1 MVNKNKYYCLDMF
14 PYPSGSGL
22 HVGHVEGYTASDIFS
37 RYKRMK
43 GFDVIHPM
51 GWDSFG
57 LPAENYAIKTGVH
70 PSKTVDTAI
79 STFISQMKNLGLEY
93 DWDRELKTSSP
104 EYYKWTQWLFLL
116 LYKNGLAYKKKAK
129 VNWCE
134 KCSTVLAN
142 EQAETGFCERCGDQ
156 VVQKDLEQW
165 FFKITDFIEDQ
176 EFEGKKIKGL
186 ISGLDDIDWPQT
198 TKTAQTNWI
207 GKSVGAEVNFNVSDS
222 KDNYN
227 LNVFTTRPDTLYGC
241 TYMAI
246 NPEHELIQKF
256 SSSIKNFSEVSKYI
270 TEAKKKTEMEK
281 MIATKEKT
289 GVELEGIIAIN
300 PLNKKKIKIFVA
312 DYVLSGYGSGAIMA
326 VPAHDERD
334 YAFAKRYNLEIIEV
348 ISGGNI
354 SQEAYTGDGVLI
366 NSDIINDL
374 SVPEAK
380 KKIIKYLEDNK
391 IGQASINY
399 RLRDWLI
406 SRQRYWGAPIP
417 IIYCDKCGEVP
428 VLEKDLPVILP
439 EDVDFLPTGESPL
452 KYSKTFHNVN
462 CPLCGA
468 KARRENDTMDTFVCS
483 SWYYFRYLDPKNDQ
497 VFAEKD
503 KISQFMP
510 IDLYIGGADHSV
522 MHLLYARFI
531 TKVLQKYGYCDI
543 NEPFQK
549 LRHQGMIL
557 AEDGS
562 KMSKSKGSVV
572 NPNDVIAEYG
582 ADTLRLY
589 EMFMGPLEDPKP
601 WNTKN
606 ISGVKRFLEKI
617 ISLSNKIREDTS
629 VNYQELILELNK
641 TIKKVEEDI
650 EELKFNTAISQLM
663 ILVNTFSQY
672 QKISLNHFSILLIIL
687 SPFAP
692 FTAQELWEK
701 IGKTG
706 KVSQETWP
714 IYDKNI
720 VEAEKVSLAV
730 QINGK
735 TRGTVDVNPDSEE
748 SEVVSL
754 IEKDENLKK
763 YLIGDYKKIIYV
775 KNRIINF
782 II

>member
-1 MVNKNKYYCLDMF
+1 MANKNKYYCLDMF

-37 RYKRMK
+37 RYKRMR

-79 STFISQMKNLGLEY
+79 AAFISQMKNLGLEY
-93 DWDRELKTSSP
+93 DWDRELKTSDP

-165 FFKITDFIEDQ
+165 FFKIVDFIEDQ
-176 EFEGKKIKGL
+176 EFEGRKIKGL
-186 ISGLDDIDWPQT
+186 LSGLDDVDWPQT
-198 TKTAQTNWI
+198 TKTAQINWI
-207 GKSVGAEVNFNVSDS
+207 GKSVGAEVNFTVSDG

-256 SSSIKNFSEVSKYI
+256 SDSIRNLSEVSKYI
-270 TEAKKKTEMEK
+270 DASKKKTEMEK

-289 GVELEGIIAIN
+289 GVELEGVTAIN
-300 PLNKKKIKIFVA
+300 PLNKKEIKIFVA

-334 YAFAKRYNLEIIEV
+334 HAFAKKYNLEITEV

-354 SQEAYTGDGVLI
+354 SQEAYTGEGTLI
-366 NSDIINDL
+366 NSDIINGL
-374 SVPEAK
+374 SVKEAK

-428 VLEKDLPVILP
+428 VPEKDLPVILP

-452 KYSKTFHNVN
+452 KYSKTFHEVN

-503 KISQFMP
+503 QISQFMP
-510 IDLYIGGADHSV
+510 VDLYIGGADHSV

-531 TKVLQKYGYCDI
+531 TKVLQKHGYCEV
-543 NEPFQK
+543 NEPFKK

-572 NPNDVIAEYG
+572 NPNDIIAEYG
-582 ADTLRLY
+582 ADTLKLY

-606 ISGVKRFLEKI
+606 ISGIKRFLEKT
-617 ISLSNKIREDTS
+617 ISLSNKIGEDTS
-629 VNYQELILELNK
+629 IDYKELILELNK

-672 QKISLNHFSILLIIL
+672 EKISLNHFSTLLIIM

-701 IGKTG
+701 IGKSG
-706 KVSQETWP
+706 NVSQETWP
-714 IYDKNI
+714 AYDKNI

-735 TRGTVDVNPDSEE
+735 TRGAIEVDPNSEE

-763 YLIGDYKKIIYV
+763 YLMGDYKKIIYV

>member
-1 MVNKNKYYCLDMF
+1 MNNKKFYCLDMF

-37 RYKRMK
+37 RYKKMK

-70 PSKTVDTAI
+70 PAKTVDSAI
-79 STFISQMKNLGLEY
+79 SNFIIQMKNLGLNY
-93 DWDRELKTSSP
+93 DWDREVKTSSP
-104 EYYKWTQWLFLL
+104 EYYKWTQWLFLF
-116 LYKNGLAYKKKAK
+116 LYKNKLAYKKKAK

-186 ISGLDDIDWPQT
+186 ISGLDDIDWPQA

-207 GKSVGAEVNFNVSDS
+207 GKSVGAEVDFIVSNGKDS
-222 KDNYN
+222 YN

-241 TYMAI
+241 TYVAI
-246 NPEHELIQKF
+246 NPEHELIEKF
-256 SSSIKNFSEVSKYI
+256 KNSIKNLEKVSEYI
-270 TEAKKKTEMEK
+270 KSAKKKTDMEK
-281 MIATKEKT
+281 MIDAKDKT
-289 GVELEGIIAIN
+289 GLELEGIFAIN
-300 PLNKKKIKIFVA
+300 PLNNKKIKVFVA

-326 VPAHDERD
+326 VPAHDDRD
-334 YAFAKRYNLEIIEV
+334 YAFAKKYNLEIIEV

-354 SQEAYTGDGVLI
+354 SETAYTGDGVLV
-366 NSDIINDL
+366 NSEIIDGL
-374 SVPEAK
+374 SVEDAK
-380 KKIIKYLEDNK
+380 QKIIRYLEDNK

-417 IIYCDKCGEVP
+417 IVYCDKCGEVP
-428 VLEKDLPVILP
+428 VPEKDLPVLLP

-452 KYSKTFHNVN
+452 KYSETFHEVN
-462 CPLCGA
+462 CPICGA

-483 SWYYFRYLDPKNDQ
+483 SWYYFRYLDSKNEQ
-497 VFAEKD
+497 IFAEKD

-510 IDLYIGGADHSV
+510 VDLYIGGADHSV

-531 TKVLQKYGYCDI
+531 AKVLQKYGYSDI
-543 NEPFQK
+543 NEPFEK

-572 NPNDVIAEYG
+572 NPNDVIERYG
-582 ADTLRLY
+582 SDTLRLY

-606 ISGVKRFLEKI
+606 ILGVKRFLEKVSAI
-617 ISLSNKIREDTS
+617 SNKIAEDAS
-629 VNYQELILELNK
+629 IDYQKLNLELNK
-641 TIKKVEEDI
+641 AIKKVEEDI

-663 ILVNTFSQY
+663 ILVNTFSEY
-672 QKISLNHFSILLIIL
+672 EKIGLEYFSKLLIIL

-701 IGKTG
+701 IGQKG
-706 KVSQETWP
+706 GVAQEVWP
-714 IYDKNI
+714 IYDKAI
-720 VEAEKVSLAV
+720 LETEKISLAV

-735 TRGTVDVNPDSEE
+735 TRGIININPDSEE
-748 SEVVSL
+748 SGIIFL
-754 IEKDENLKK
+754 IEKDEILKK
-763 YLIGDYKKIIYV
+763 YLSEGYKKVVYV

-782 II
+782 IV

>member
-1 MVNKNKYYCLDMF
+1 MNNKKFYCLDMF

-43 GFDVIHPM
+43 GFNVIHPM

-79 STFISQMKNLGLEY
+79 NNFTSQMKKLGLEY
-93 DWDRELKTSSP
+93 DWEREVKTSSS
-104 EYYKWTQWLFLL
+104 EYYRWTQWLFLL

-165 FFKITDFIEDQ
+165 FFKISDFIEDQ

-186 ISGLDDIDWPQT
+186 LSGLDDIDWPQT
-198 TKTAQTNWI
+198 TKIAQKNWI
-207 GKSVGAEVNFNVSDS
+207 GKSVGAEVIFAISDD

-246 NPEHELIQKF
+246 NPEHEIVEKF
-256 SSSIKNFSEVSKYI
+256 KNSIKNLSEVSKYI
-270 TEAKKKTEMEK
+270 EESKKKTDMEK
-281 MIATKEKT
+281 IIDAKDKT
-289 GVELEGIIAIN
+289 GVELEGISAIN
-300 PLNKKKIKIFVA
+300 PLNNKRIKIFVA

-334 YAFAKRYNLEIIEV
+334 YAFAKKYNLEIIEV
-348 ISGGNI
+348 ISGGDI
-354 SQEAYTGDGVLI
+354 SKEAYTGDGTLI
-366 NSDIINDL
+366 NSEIVNGL
-374 SVPEAK
+374 SVEEAK
-380 KKIIKYLEDNK
+380 KKIIKYLEDKK
-391 IGQASINY
+391 IGQASVNY

-417 IIYCDKCGEVP
+417 IIYCDKCGELPVP
-428 VLEKDLPVILP
+428 EKDLPVLLP

-452 KYSKTFHNVN
+452 KYSKSFHEVN
-462 CPLCGA
+462 CPLCGK

-483 SWYYFRYLDPKNDQ
+483 SWYYFRYLDPKNEQ
-497 VFAEKD
+497 IFAEKD

-510 IDLYIGGADHSV
+510 VDLYIGGADHSV

-531 TKVLQKYGYCDI
+531 AKVLQRYDYTDI
-543 NEPFQK
+543 NEPFKK

-572 NPNDVIAEYG
+572 NPNDVVSEYG
-582 ADTLRLY
+582 ADALRLY
-589 EMFMGPLEDPKP
+589 EMFMGPLEEVKP

-606 ISGVKRFLEKI
+606 ILGVKRFLEKTEI
-617 ISLSNKIREDTS
+617 LSEKVVEDDS
-629 VNYQELILELNK
+629 KKDSQDVILEINK
-641 TIKKVEEDI
+641 TIKKVGEDI

-663 ILVNTFSQY
+663 IMLNLLGKKE
-672 QKISLNHFSILLIIL
+672 KISFNTWKKFLLVL
-687 SPFAP
+687 APFAP
-692 FTAQELWEK
+692 FTSENLWLKLNEK
-701 IGKTG
+701 KSIFE
-706 KVSQETWP
+706 VSWP
-714 IYDKNI
+714 EYDSSLLA
-720 VEAEKVSLAV
+720 EEKVSLAV
-730 QINGK
+730 QFNGK
-735 TRGTVDVNPDSEE
+735 TRGLIDVEPNTEE
-748 SEVVSL
+748 SVIISML
-754 IEKDENLKK
+754 KDDEKFKK
-763 YLIGDYKKIIYV
+763 YLSGAYKKVIYV

-782 II
+782 IV